1 MRIAVDARLT
11 HYSAGGIAE
20 YIQQLSTRLPELD
33 TLNDYLVLH
42 AIKSRQEHHRNVRT
56 KIVKCWTPAHHFL
69 ERYSLTVELLPRNVH
84 LLHSPDSIPPRGGP
98 WKSVITIHDLSFL
111 LYPHFLTPDSQK
123 YYNNQIQDAVHRADA
138 ILADSHST
146 RNDILE
152 HLGVPSEKVTTV
164 YLAPHERFKPQPSH
178 LVKSIISR
186 LKLPSQYLL
195 FVGTF
200 EPRKNITG
208 LLKAYASLL
217 AKQHDAPPLIMI
229 GRQGWLH
236 EPIESLVYKLNLSG
250 QVQIRTNIDTEDLPA
265 IYTGALAL
273 LLPSHYEGFG
283 FPVLESMACGT
294 AAVISNRGSLPEI
307 ASDAAIQCDPDTSES
322 IEEAISLL
330 LTDAK
335 LRQDLETQGIKRSA
349 MFTWHKCCQDT
360 LDVYKR
366 VLQSTKIT

>member
-1 MRIAVDARLT
+1 MRIAVDARLMY
-11 HYSAGGIAE
+11 YSAGGIAE

-33 TLNDYLVLH
+33 TLNDYLLLH
-42 AIKSRQEHHRNVRT
+42 AIKSRQKQHTNT
-56 KIVKCWTPAHHFL
+56 SGKIVKCWTPAHHFL

-84 LLHSPDSIPPRGGP
+84 LLHSTDFIPPRGGP

-111 LYPHFLTPDSQK
+111 LFPDFLTSNSRK

-152 HLGVPSEKVTTV
+152 HLDVPSEKVTTV
-164 YLAPHERFKPQPSH
+164 HLAPHERYKPQPSN
-178 LVKSIISR
+178 LVKSTMSR

-200 EPRKNITG
+200 EPRKNISG

-217 AKQHDAPPLIMI
+217 DKQHDAPPLIMI
-229 GRQGWLH
+229 GRKGWLH
-236 EPIESLVYKLNLSG
+236 EPIETLVHKLNLSE
-250 QVQIRTNIDTEDLPA
+250 QVQIRTNIDTDDLPA

-294 AAVISNRGSLPEI
+294 TAVISNRGSLPEI
-307 ASDAAIQCDPDTSES
+307 ANDAALQCDPDSFAS
-322 IEEAISLL
+322 IEDSILLL
-330 LTDAK
+330 LTDTK
-335 LRQDLETQGIKRSA
+335 LREELEMKGVKRSA
-349 MFTWHKCCQDT
+349 MFTWQKCCQET
-360 LDVYKR
+360 LDIYKK
-366 VLQSTKIT
+366 VLQ